1 MIAKDFQEATANRI
15 VNLFQEG
22 HKRVLLADEVGLGKA
37 HQRTQEERR
46 DAVALARAL
55 DLLVVGVV
63 VGLAQNDRDRVVGQV
78 LQRQFAPPLVDAR
91 DLTDD
96 DGQRMHIGRPGRL
109 LAAEEAQHVVGIG
122 RVQEAPHEVVAPR

>member
-1 MIAKDFQEATANRI
+1 MDEPRDAVAAPP
-15 VNLFQEG
+15 L
-22 HKRVLLADEVGLGKA
+22 DEVGFGKA

-63 VGLAQNDRDRVVGQV
+63 VGLAQDDRDRVVGQM
-78 LQRQFAPPLVDAR
+78 LQRQFVPPLVDAR

-96 DGQRMHIGRPGRL
+96 DGQRMHIGCPGRL

-122 RVQEAPHEVVAPR
+122 CVQEATHEVIAPR